1 MVESIVA
8 GSLAL
13 AGLESLNQTNTAL
26 NQGAASLTAD
36 LKLAVSREGAPTVR
50 FVQTLRSQVG
60 SVTAIREA
68 IGTGEATLEVAVT
81 AGRRVRDVLLK
92 LRDKAA
98 KGSDPELVNDLKTM
112 VLGDFE
118 TVSNDLDRVAG
129 DEDFCGATANLD
141 TTTRTKLS
149 DDPDTLI
156 EELRNIA
163 KDANFTGINV
173 TLDAESRTK
182 LSSEFDN
189 LLAELKDVVDEADFN
204 GINLVAAGAR
214 DIEFVTDRKGNTATV
229 EAQDLSAAGLD
240 IDDLSVASGIGA
252 AQAVRALDQA
262 IATVSDRIGGF
273 EEAATQAANTVEL
286 SDELLRVL
294 DKGVSLRVDTELS
307 DDDANLLAA
316 EVRSRLGVTSLS
328 VANAKSETLLSL
340 IR

>member
-1 MVESIVA
+1 M
-8 GSLAL
+8 
-13 AGLESLNQTNTAL
+13 
-26 NQGAASLTAD
+26 
-36 LKLAVSREGAPTVR
+36 
-50 FVQTLRSQVG
+50 
-60 SVTAIREA
+60 
-68 IGTGEATLEVAVT
+68 
-81 AGRRVRDVLLK
+81 
-92 LRDKAA
+92 
-98 KGSDPELVNDLKTM
+98 
-112 VLGDFE
+112 
-118 TVSNDLDRVAG
+118 
-129 DEDFCGATANLD
+129 
-141 TTTRTKLS
+141 
-149 DDPDTLI
+149 
-156 EELRNIA
+156 
-163 KDANFTGINV
+163 